1 MLELHA
7 LSMSHSSSYFLVL
20 SLLTYFLT
28 HRSVLCSMLYRLHCR
43 RLASRFR
50 LLVFSRCAD
59 VLSCVRLLHHYRKAF
74 WTESG
79 CIKLFERIPFYPI
92 SIRLYL
98 IHFLKKAL
106 FSLEALIA
114 SLAFQQQHALAG
126 FPLRCSI
133 KQQAICKF
141 RWLEVSIIK
150 IQPLVPDE
158 STLIL
163 PWHPQAL
170 PWLPQAFSSEMWN
183 RNSASQIPLWM
194 VAAECGCLQHHVSN
208 LARYRRLSFC
218 SRGHMEVL
226 SRMVSLRCVRGCPL
240 TIGERLQMCTSLI
253 VTYAADWRWGWVRS
267 AWA

>member
-43 RLASRFR
+43 RLASRFF

-59 VLSCVRLLHHYRKAF
+59 VLSCMRLLHHYRKAF

-98 IHFLKKAL
+98 IHFLKNAL

-150 IQPLVPDE
+150 IQPHLYPMKALL
-158 STLIL
+158 SCPGIL
-163 PWHPQAL
+163 KPCPGFLKPFQVKCEIETRQVRYHFEWLQLSAAVCSITFQIWRVTVGCRFAL
-170 PWLPQAFSSEMWN
+170 AATWKFSRAWF
-183 RNSASQIPLWM
+183 LLG
-194 VAAECGCLQHHVSN
+194 VCAA
-208 LARYRRLSFC
+208 
-218 SRGHMEVL
+218 
-226 SRMVSLRCVRGCPL
+226 VR
-240 TIGERLQMCTSLI
+240 
-253 VTYAADWRWGWVRS
+253 
-267 AWA
+267 